1 MTDVAIDPLQEEA
14 FVTGQWRAHWPDILA
29 RLEAAG
35 AVVAASPGFA
45 ADVAYGPHPRQRYD
59 LLPGRGAVR
68 GIVAYFHPGYWQMRD
83 RTIGRCVLPVFAN
96 LGFDAATVGYPL
108 APEASVGEITEAVR
122 AVVPSLLAET
132 RRRHGRALPI
142 VAAGHSAGA
151 HLAVELATTDWAARG
166 LAPSPIAAVVALSGV
181 YDLEP
186 LIATTLN
193 AALRLDEA
201 SARAASPIHR
211 AGALGAPALFAVG
224 AAETAAFRDQNARM
238 GEVWRAAG
246 HPARTFESDGDDHF
260 SLIERSI
267 APASPLVTPLRDLL
281 GGIPTATGRT
291 GREHPMEA

>member
-1 MTDVAIDPLQEEA
+1 MSDVAIDPVQEEA
-14 FVTGQWRAHWPDILA
+14 FVTGQRRPHWPATIA
-29 RLEAAG
+29 ALEAAG
-35 AVVAASPGFA
+35 AAVATLPDFV
-45 ADVAYGPHPRQRYD
+45 ADVAYGPHPRQHYD
-59 LLPGRGAVR
+59 LLPGRGEVR

-122 AVVPSLLAET
+122 AVVPSLLAEA

-166 LAPSPIAAVVALSGV
+166 LAPPPIAALVGLSGV

-186 LIATTLN
+186 LIATSLN
-193 AALRLDEA
+193 AALRLDAE

-211 AGALGAPALFAVG
+211 VGHLGAPALFAVG

-238 GEVWRAAG
+238 GALWRGAG
-246 HPARTFESDGDDHF
+246 HAARTIESDGDDHF
-260 SLIERSI
+260 TLIERLI
-267 APASPLVTPLRDLL
+267 APPSPLADAVRDLL
-281 GGIPTATGRT
+281 GGLPTVSG
-291 GREHPMEA
+291 

>member
-1 MTDVAIDPLQEEA
+1 MTDVAIDPVQEEA
-14 FVTGQWRAHWPDILA
+14 FVTGQRRAHWPDILA

-35 AVVAASPGFA
+35 AAVAASPGFT

-59 LLPGRGAVR
+59 LLPARGAAR

-83 RTIGRCVLPVFAN
+83 RTIGRCVLPVFAA
-96 LGFDAATVGYPL
+96 LGFDAVTVGYPL
-108 APEASVGEITEAVR
+108 APEASVGEITEAAR
-122 AVVPSLLAET
+122 AVVPALLAEA
-132 RRRHGRALPI
+132 RRRHGRALPL

-151 HLAVELATTDWAARG
+151 HLAVELAATDWAGRG

-211 AGALGAPALFAVG
+211 VGALGGPTLFAVG
-224 AAETAAFRDQNARM
+224 AAETAAFRDQNTRM
-238 GEVWRAAG
+238 CDAWRAAG
-246 HPARTFESDGDDHF
+246 HAATTFESDGDDHF
-260 SLIERSI
+260 SLIERLMT
-267 APASPLVTPLRDLL
+267 PRSPLADAVGDLL
-281 GGIPTATGRT
+281 GGLPATLG
-291 GREHPMEA
+291 